1 MTDWGLPTDLD
12 LDRLMPRSFSHF
24 PRQVFRSVRLAT
36 RLIEALTV
44 IHSGYPTVLVLAA
57 AGCVVLDLRIGSFSS
72 RSRPG
77 RLAVR
82 LLLDTADV
90 ALWAIALHGAAD
102 IAAAVATPL
111 AFEVGL
117 WYRRLFLLVPALVGT
132 VTLVALHLAGYPLA
146 PLVYLWPA
154 TWGAVGVLAS
164 YVLRARWRGEARSV
178 RDAIEAAVG
187 QAELSGQNSV
197 AMGADSVVDL
207 LVRTGPLI
215 STYEPRP
222 RPFPFSDWK
231 AELAEACSRQ
241 ATYLGVV
248 LIRWQRLY
256 NSRSPDLSAD
266 VELRVPPGAGTLLL
280 SSAQAERLQWLLEEL
295 APRGTV
301 PVEVPAQGP
310 VGAEQTVVV
319 GTTRLV
325 IPADRGPRP
334 RPLQIAPF
342 ALGAGAVLTLI
353 HSLPQ
358 WEATPLWVTVPL
370 AVVLG
375 VVCWLGLTRPGTDP
389 AATAARLVIIGLVLG
404 ATDAVLSTAFMRPDS
419 DRLPFT
425 FFPQWF
431 GPLFFAHAGDL
442 SRRRRVLVLVGAVL
456 AVGAGM
462 LALPRGFSIIDML
475 IGLPWLISP
484 TAMVLG
490 LRRLMEADSAELRA
504 EMERVHN
511 GAVAEG
517 FRRGRRLVIGL
528 TSEAV
533 QQVRDRYRAARA
545 SIPAEIRV
553 EIERRLDEVGT
564 LLSALGT
571 D

>member
-1 MTDWGLPTDLD
+1 MTDWGLPADLD
-12 LDRLMPRSFSHF
+12 LDRLVPRSSSHF
-24 PRQVFRSVRLAT
+24 PQQAFRSLRVAT
-36 RLIEALTV
+36 RLIEALMV
-44 IHSGYPTVLVLAA
+44 IHSGYPAVLVLAA
-57 AGCVVLDLRIGSFSS
+57 MGCVVLDLRIGSFSS
-72 RSRPG
+72 RPRPG
-77 RLAVR
+77 RLGVR
-82 LLLDTADV
+82 ILLDTVDV
-90 ALWAIALHGAAD
+90 ALWAVALHGAAD
-102 IAAAVATPL
+102 TAAVAATPL
-111 AFEVGL
+111 AFEMGL
-117 WYRRLFLLVPALVGT
+117 WYGRWFLLVPALVGT
-132 VTLVALHLAGYPLA
+132 ATLAALHLAGYPPA

-154 TWGAVGVLAS
+154 TWGAGGVLAS
-164 YVLRARWRGEARSV
+164 YVLRARWRGEARTA

-197 AMGADSVVDL
+197 AMSADSVVDL

-215 STYEPRP
+215 STYEPTP
-222 RPFPFSDWK
+222 RPFPFSGWK

-241 ATYLGVV
+241 ATYLGVA

-280 SSAQAERLQWLLEEL
+280 SPAQAEHLQRLLEEL

-301 PVEVPAQGP
+301 PVEVPAKGP
-310 VGAEQTVVV
+310 VGAEQIVVV

-342 ALGAGAVLTLI
+342 AFGVGAILTLI

-370 AVVLG
+370 AVVFG
-375 VVCWLGLTRPGTDP
+375 ATCWLSLTRPGTDP
-389 AATAARLVIIGLVLG
+389 ATTAARLVIVGLVLG
-404 ATDAVLSTAFMRPDS
+404 ATDSVLSTAFMRPDS
-419 DRLPFT
+419 TRVPFL
-425 FFPQWF
+425 FFLQWF
-431 GPLFFAHAGDL
+431 GPLFVAHAGDL
-442 SRRRRVLVLVGAVL
+442 SRRRRVLVLVGTVL

-462 LALPRGFSIIDML
+462 AAMPRGFSIIGML
-475 IGLPWLISP
+475 IGLPWLVAPI
-484 TAMVLG
+484 AMVLG
-490 LRRLMEADSAELRA
+490 LRRLMDADSSELRA

-517 FRRGRRLVIGL
+517 FRRGRWLVIGL

-545 SIPAEIRV
+545 SIPAEV
-553 EIERRLDEVGT
+553 GAEIERRLDEIGA
-564 LLSALGT
+564 LLSALRT
-571 D
+571 E